1 MFFKENKT
9 QSLYFGVLKLSKNF
23 FRRRKKK
30 YEQRK
35 NSIEKDYVPF
45 FVILTFRRLFS

>member
-9 QSLYFGVLKLSKNF
+9 LRSYFGVLKRSKNF
-23 FRRRKKK
+23 FRRRKNKSMNK
-30 YEQRK
+30 EK
-35 NSIEKDYVPF
+35 NSKKF